1 MNVFYHKKIHLSY
14 PKTTEYVR
22 SATALLLHSLFV
34 YTTASCKPKIH
45 HSFSVPFYL
54 NIYVFM
60 GKKNNTDVSN
70 VPINQAPLI
79 SVPWP
84 MGASQK
90 FLRLASQLLH
100 AGRNQ

>member
-1 MNVFYHKKIHLSY
+1 MNVFYHKKIHLLT
-14 PKTTEYVR
+14 PKR
-22 SATALLLHSLFV
+22 PSMSGQIHSLFV

-45 HSFSVPFYL
+45 HSFSVPCYL

-60 GKKNNTDVSN
+60 EKKYNTDVSN
-70 VPINQAPLI
+70 VPINQAPLF

-84 MGASQK
+84 LGTSQK
-90 FLRLASQLLH
+90 FLRHASQLLH